1 MGPERWNFS
10 LPKAVDAITASNKT
24 EPKQRSMGNTIAEG
38 IWIRNCL
45 AKRCWFDWV
54 ASGRIR
60 GTQESEVRSLKSES
74 ELRSIPMQRMC
85 RILHSTHALVSEQ
98 FTGSDVAEPELTIV
112 VSVGWSYSH
121 RLANAMQVFGSAS
134 AT

>member
-45 AKRCWFDWV
+45 AERRCFNRYPPG
-54 ASGRIR
+54 AAEGRK
-60 GTQESEVRSLKSES
+60 SLKSEG
-74 ELRSIPMQRMC
+74 RRIPMQRMC
-85 RILHSTHALVSEQ
+85 RILHSTHEPISGRFSASY
-98 FTGSDVAEPELTIV
+98 VAEI
-112 VSVGWSYSH
+112 
-121 RLANAMQVFGSAS
+121 
-134 AT
+134 

>member
-60 GTQESEVRSLKSES
+60 GTQESAVRSLKCG
-74 ELRSIPMQRMC
+74 LRSIPMQRMC
-85 RILHSTHALVSEQ
+85 RVLCWTHALVSEQ
-98 FTGSDVAEPELTIV
+98 FTGGYVAGPELRTV
-112 VSVGWSYSH
+112 ESV
-121 RLANAMQVFGSAS
+121 RC
-134 AT
+134 

>member
-10 LPKAVDAITASNKT
+10 FPKAVDAITASNKT
-24 EPKQRSMGNTIAEG
+24 EPKQRSMGITIAEG

-60 GTQESEVRSLKSES
+60 GTQESEVRSLKSEV
-74 ELRSIPMQRMC
+74 RTPQ
-85 RILHSTHALVSEQ
+85 
-98 FTGSDVAEPELTIV
+98 
-112 VSVGWSYSH
+112 YSH
-121 RLANAMQVFGSAS
+121 ATNVQDSAFDSCARFCAIFGQRRRGTRTNPCCFSRL
-134 AT
+134 

>member
-24 EPKQRSMGNTIAEG
+24 EGKQRSMGNTIAEG

-60 GTQESEVRSLKSES
+60 RTQESEVRPRS

-85 RILHSTHALVSEQ
+85 RILHSTHVPISARFS
-98 FTGSDVAEPELTIV
+98 GSDVAELELTV
-112 VSVGWSYSH
+112 VISVVYNHSH
-121 RLANAMQVFGSAS
+121 RLAQAMKNFGSAS